1 MSGERVMKRKS
12 SIWLPALLLA
22 VLLTGCQSNGLDA
35 LEDDRTSDSDTVSL
49 TVWGAEEDEELLRQI
64 IDGFEAQYQGQADFQ
79 ITYEPQ
85 SESHCMDAL
94 MADLENGA
102 DVFAFADDQLNTL
115 VAAGALEP
123 VENADVV
130 KSSNLPEAVLAAS
143 VNDTL
148 YALPL
153 TADNGYFLY
162 YNKQYFSEQDIASF
176 DRMLEIAAEHEKKV
190 SMEWSSGWYVYSLFG
205 NTGLTVGLNDDGITN
220 YCTWNSTEG
229 DIKGIDVAR
238 SMQNMALHPGFISTD
253 DAGFVDGVKNHTII
267 AGING
272 VWNAVAVEQAWG
284 KNFGAAKLPSYS
296 CAGQQVQ
303 MASFSGYKLIGVN
316 AYSENWDW
324 ASKLAEWIA
333 NEENQK
339 LRFTLRGQGPSN
351 TNAAASEEVQN
362 APAITALLEQSE
374 YSCLQ
379 RIGGNYWDPV
389 SAFTADILS
398 GNPSGKSLQER
409 LDTMVEGITAP

>member
-35 LEDDRTSDSDTVSL
+35 LEDDRTSDSGTVSL

-220 YCTWNSTEG
+220 YCTWNSMEG

-238 SMQNMALHPGFISTD
+238 SMQNMALHPGFMSTD